1 MSRYRYGAYEDG
13 PDPLAPPY
21 DVRDALDAMGDS
33 VLDGTRPDDA
43 LRDLLRRGLPGAEN
57 RRGLDDMLRQV
68 RERRRALRD
77 RGRLDGTL
85 EQARALLDT
94 AIGQERAELFPDPGD
109 EARLREAELD
119 TLPSD
124 TSQAIRRLSDYEWR
138 SDAARQTFERLKD
151 LLRRDVLDAQFQGM
165 KQALENQDP
174 AAMERVKEMMG
185 ALNEMLDRDARGE
198 HTQEDFDRFM
208 QEYGDMFP
216 DDPQNLEE
224 LVDSLARRAAAMD
237 RLLASL
243 SPEQRAELAGL
254 MEQAMQDAGLAMEMT
269 RLGDALRTRRPDL
282 GWGQS
287 EQMTGEDPLG
297 MGDATTALAE
307 LADLSEL
314 EAALGQEYPG
324 ARLDDIDED
333 AVRRALG
340 RQAVDDLSALRRIE
354 AELERQGYLRR
365 NRGKLELTPKAVRR
379 LGETALR
386 RVFAQLTSGR
396 QGDHDQRDAGQ
407 AGELTGASRE
417 WRFGDEQPLDVVRTV
432 SNAIRRSAMDS
443 GTALTTGS
451 PTTGSPTTGSPIT
464 GSPTTGPAVSTA
476 KVVEPSTADIV
487 EITGNGS
494 RRPPGVSP
502 AGLKPGGVKPGGVK
516 LGVDDF
522 EVHETERRTG
532 AAVCL
537 LVDLSYSMVL
547 RGTWAVAKQTTLA
560 LHTLVT
566 SKFPQD
572 AIQIIGFS
580 NYARV
585 LHPEEMAGLDWDMVQ
600 GTNLHHALMIAGRH
614 LDRHPDFE
622 PIVLVVTDG
631 EPTAHLR
638 PDGRSLFD
646 YPPSTDTLVLTLAE
660 VDKMTRRGA
669 CMNFFMLAEDRRLVS
684 FVEEVAQRNGGRV
697 FAPDADRLGEYVVSD
712 YLRVRR
718 ARR

>member
-33 VLDGTRPDDA
+33 VLEGIRPDDA
-43 LRDLLRRGLPGAEN
+43 LRDLLRRGLPGAEG
-57 RRGLDDMLRQV
+57 RRGLDDLLRQV
-68 RERRRALRD
+68 RERRRALRE

-94 AIGQERAELFPDPGD
+94 AIGQERAELFPDPSD
-109 EARLREAELD
+109 DARLREAELD
-119 TLPSD
+119 TLPQD
-124 TSQAIRRLSDYEWR
+124 TSQAIRRLSDYDWK
-138 SDAARQTFERLKD
+138 SDAARATFEQLKD
-151 LLRRDVLDAQFQGM
+151 LLRRDVLDSQFQGI
-165 KQALENQDP
+165 KQALESQDP
-174 AAMERVKEMMG
+174 RAMERVKDMMS
-185 ALNEMLDRDARGE
+185 ALNQMLEKDARGE
-198 HTQEDFDRFM
+198 HTQDDFNRFM
-208 QEYGDMFP
+208 EEYGDMFP
-216 DDPQNLEE
+216 DQPSNLDE

-254 MEQAMQDAGLAMEMT
+254 MDQVMQDAGLAMEMA
-269 RLGDALRTRRPDL
+269 RLNDALRARRPDL
-282 GWGQS
+282 GWGTPERMSGDQ
-287 EQMTGEDPLG
+287 PLG
-297 MGDATTALAE
+297 MADATTALAE
-307 LADLSEL
+307 LADLAEL
-314 EAALGQEYPG
+314 EAALAQDYPG
-324 ARLDDIDED
+324 ARLDDIDEE

-340 RQAVDDLSALRRIE
+340 RRAVDDLDALRRIE
-354 AELERQGYLRR
+354 AELERQGYLQRK
-365 NRGKLELTPKAVRR
+365 RGKLELTPKAVRR
-379 LGETALR
+379 LGDTALR
-386 RVFAQLTSGR
+386 RVFSQLTAGR

-407 AGELTGASRE
+407 AGELTGSSRE

-432 SNAIRRSAMDS
+432 SNAIRRSAMDAPAA
-443 GTALTTGS
+443 GLTT
-451 PTTGSPTTGSPIT
+451 
-464 GSPTTGPAVSTA
+464 A
-476 KVVEPSTADIV
+476 PS
-487 EITGNGS
+487 NGTS
-494 RRPPGVSP
+494 NGVRLS
-502 AGLKPGGVKPGGVK
+502 
-516 LGVDDF
+516 VDDF
-522 EVHETERRTG
+522 EVQETERRSA

-547 RGTWAVAKQTTLA
+547 RGTWAAAKQTTLA
-560 LHTLVT
+560 LHALVT

-580 NYARV
+580 NYART
-585 LHPEEMAGLDWDMVQ
+585 LHPTEMAGLDWDMVQ

-646 YPPSTDTLVLTLAE
+646 YPPSPDTLVLTLAE

-684 FVEEVAQRNGGRV
+684 FVEEVARRNGGRV
-697 FAPDADRLGEYVVSD
+697 FAPDAERLGQYVVSD

-718 ARR
+718 GRR